1 MFQITPHYD
10 TFSVYD
16 PFMTEWMNL
25 SHVGIMNLPTYI
37 LGTIAIILLPGP
49 NSLYVLTI
57 SSQTNW
63 RSGVWGAFGIVV
75 GDSILMTAIVL
86 GAASFLQNSPTLF
99 TTLRWLGALY
109 LLWLAWGLLQTAWQR
124 YRGFVKETMATSG
137 QLRLMQMHPFVAAL
151 GLSLTNPKAIFFFIS
166 FFTQFVDPRFSNP
179 ALSFLFLAII
189 LQILSISYLSV
200 LVWAGQT
207 LVKRLAHHQ
216 RLAAALWFAVGTLFI
231 YFALRLL
238 FDSGTS

>member
-37 LGTIAIILLPGP
+37 VGTIAIILLPGP

-75 GDSILMTAIVL
+75 GDSISDQGGKGWDSQCAQEC
-86 GAASFLQNSPTLF
+86 AAEVPGYCQ
-99 TTLRWLGALY
+99 
-109 LLWLAWGLLQTAWQR
+109 
-124 YRGFVKETMATSG
+124 
-137 QLRLMQMHPFVAAL
+137 
-151 GLSLTNPKAIFFFIS
+151 
-166 FFTQFVDPRFSNP
+166 
-179 ALSFLFLAII
+179 
-189 LQILSISYLSV
+189 
-200 LVWAGQT
+200 
-207 LVKRLAHHQ
+207 
-216 RLAAALWFAVGTLFI
+216 
-231 YFALRLL
+231 
-238 FDSGTS
+238 